1 MIALAR
7 ESRGLSQAELA
18 TKIEMSPANLSKI
31 ERGDIGISQDVTELI
46 ASVTRY
52 PMSFFFQE
60 DEMFPEH
67 LIYRKREKVAQKL
80 LTPINAKVN
89 IVRFHVQS
97 IIEELKVKQPYIP
110 SLEVDEK
117 NTPMSVAQKL
127 RKTWKVEPIITD
139 LIQLLENKGIV
150 VTSFKFNTDRVDSRS
165 VLTKENYPVIIY
177 NSSLLGDRQRFSIAY
192 QLGHLIMHTSTDVSW
207 DRDISHEANLFAAEF
222 LMPEKEIRH
231 DFDNGITV
239 PQLGELKKKWK
250 VSMISLLFRA
260 DDLGYLSAN
269 QKRYLLQQFNEQ
281 KISKRE
287 PMELDIPV
295 EKPRLIRTWLSELKA
310 KQKLSVASLAAKLH
324 LQTDEFIELYN

>member
-1 MIALAR
+1 MITLAR

-31 ERGDIGISQDVTELI
+31 ERGDIGVSQDIVELI
-46 ASVTRY
+46 ATATHY
-52 PMSFFFQE
+52 PLSFFTQD

-67 LIYRKREKVAQKL
+67 LIYRKREKVAQKI

-97 IIEELKVKQPYIP
+97 VLEELKIKHPHVP
-110 SLEVDEK
+110 SFEVDEK
-117 NTPMSVAQKL
+117 NTPMLAAQKL
-127 RKTWKVEPIITD
+127 RKIWKVEPIIND
-139 LIQLLENKGIV
+139 LIQLLESKGIV
-150 VTSFKFNTDRVDSRS
+150 ITYFKFNTDRVDSRS
-165 VLTKENYPVIIY
+165 VLTKEKYPIIIY

-192 QLGHLIMHTSTDVSW
+192 QLGHLAMHTSTDVSW

-222 LMPEKEIRH
+222 LMPEKEIRQ
-231 DFDNGITV
+231 DFDSGITV
-239 PQLGELKKKWK
+239 PLLGELKKKWK

-260 DDLGYLSAN
+260 DDLGYLSPN

-281 KISKRE
+281 KIRKRE
-287 PMELDIPV
+287 PVELDIPV
-295 EKPRLIRTWLSELKA
+295 EKPRLLRTWLSELKS
-310 KQKLSVASLAAKLH
+310 KQKLSVASLASKLH